1 MIPILH
7 TWMDILL
14 LGGVMMLPLSLLAVV
29 ALAILIEKGVVYG
42 RATRMSDETR
52 MLIETYDFSWEEL
65 ERRLSSLG
73 GGHYI
78 GRFLHLIVEHR
89 QRPVWWIESRAV
101 DEGKVIETSL
111 SRRLWLLET
120 IVTAAPLM
128 GLVGTIG
135 GMMHSFHLIGANGLV
150 NPTGVTGGVAQ
161 ALIAT
166 ALGLVIALIALFGFN
181 FFSKLQSQ
189 TLDEMERLGT
199 RLIDQIRIDRQETPR
214 ETE

>member
-1 MIPILH
+1 MVGLH
-7 TWMDILL
+7 EIMDTLM
-14 LGGVMMLPLSLLAVV
+14 LGGVMMLPLSLVAVLAM
-29 ALAILIEKGVVYG
+29 AILLEKGILYW
-42 RATRMSDETR
+42 RFTRLAGDTR
-52 MLIETYDFSWEEL
+52 ELIETYNFAWDNL
-65 ERRLSSLG
+65 TQRLSSMQDL
-73 GGHYI
+73 HYLK
-78 GRFLHLIVEHR
+78 RFFGVIVANR
-89 QRPVWWIESRAV
+89 SQPAWWIESRAA
-101 DEGKVIETSL
+101 DEAKVIEVSL

-150 NPTGVTGGVAQ
+150 NPSGVTGGVAE

-166 ALGLVIALIALFGFN
+166 ALGLIIALIALFGFN

-199 RLIDQIRIDRQETPR
+199 RMIDHIRIDQEGGGR

>member
-1 MIPILH
+1 MVGLH
-7 TWMDILL
+7 EIMDTLM
-14 LGGVMMLPLSLLAVV
+14 LGGVMMLPLSIVAVLAM
-29 ALAILIEKGVVYG
+29 AILLEKGIVYW
-42 RATRMSDETR
+42 RYTRLQDETR
-52 MLIETYDFSWEEL
+52 DLIETYNFAWDAL
-65 ERRLSSLG
+65 TQKLSSMQDL
-73 GGHYI
+73 HYLK
-78 GRFLHLIVEHR
+78 RFFGVIVANR
-89 QRPVWWIESRAV
+89 SQPVWWIESRAA
-101 DEGKVIETSL
+101 DEAKVIETSL

-166 ALGLVIALIALFGFN
+166 ALGLIIALVALFGFN
-181 FFSKLQSQ
+181 FFAKLQSQ

-199 RLIDQIRIDRQETPR
+199 RLVDHIRIDQQGGGR
-214 ETE
+214 EAE